1 VLDSGRTAG
10 FDSVT
15 WQPELELRMAIVARS
30 WAGKVVVAGQS
41 LTPYEDRDQGTMIIL
56 ALGWLCSVLVIAAA
70 TEHTNFSAV
79 VRSSLRLRPVLSEPV
94 KPRWTGRRLSH
105 AWNGCDGVEL
115 M

>member
-1 VLDSGRTAG
+1 
-10 FDSVT
+10 
-15 WQPELELRMAIVARS
+15 
-30 WAGKVVVAGQS
+30 
-41 LTPYEDRDQGTMIIL
+41 MIIL

-79 VRSSLRLRPVLSEPV
+79 VRSSLRLPVLSEPV